1 MILQYKRVTFWLITT
16 KSQYFFNLTRQRL
29 ARFKNFQLLGSCI
42 KIWCNFPTW
51 PTDGGILLT
60 LMIDLTCQRLDPSLD
75 FHIYFSSSS
84 IQFTILPQGLSG
96 QLLSPNHEVSCRSES
111 SNLRSSN
118 LLLWNFPG
126 GGWLAAWVADWKLRF
141 QWKPSR
147 PLGLGLRLRV
157 CQQHYILY
165 KEGKRV
171 P

>member
-96 QLLSPNHEVSCRSES
+96 QLLSPNHEVWKYIKIYTQIHCKNA
-111 SNLRSSN
+111 SNALIFDKISTCLN
-118 LLLWNFPG
+118 I
-126 GGWLAAWVADWKLRF
+126 
-141 QWKPSR
+141 
-147 PLGLGLRLRV
+147 
-157 CQQHYILY
+157 HYKIS
-165 KEGKRV
+165 KV
-171 P
+171 FW